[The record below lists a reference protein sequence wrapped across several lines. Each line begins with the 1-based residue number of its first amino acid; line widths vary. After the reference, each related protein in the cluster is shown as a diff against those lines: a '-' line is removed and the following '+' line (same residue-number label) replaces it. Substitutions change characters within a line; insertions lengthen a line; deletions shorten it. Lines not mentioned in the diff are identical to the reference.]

1 MIEAFIK
8 RWESSAASER
18 ANYQLFLAELC
29 AVLEVEPP
37 QPAGANDAQ
46 NAYVFEKSVRFPNRD
61 GSFSIGRIDLY
72 RRGRFVLEAKQG
84 ANDGDAKPGHG
95 VRGSEGW
102 DQSMVRAKNQA
113 ERYVRALPAAE
124 GRPPFLL
131 VVDASASSP
140 CSPKTS
146 TCSPRRAS
154 AA

>member
-1 MIEAFIK
+1 
-8 RWESSAASER
+8 
-18 ANYQLFLAELC
+18 
-29 AVLEVEPP
+29 
-37 QPAGANDAQ
+37 
-46 NAYVFEKSVRFPNRD
+46 
-61 GSFSIGRIDLY
+61 
-72 RRGRFVLEAKQG
+72 VLEAKQG